1 MGDELLPG
9 VAASIEDGVVIFED
23 AVCEVVLAK
32 ELPDIFRW
40 VEFWRVG
47 RQGQKR
53 DVVGNIKAGGLFVI
67 AGAVHDDDG
76 VSAGG
81 DRAADF
87 RQMYVHRFR
96 IGARQNQACGAGAL
110 GADCAEQIR
119 PFVTLIP
126 RRLRTR
132 PASRP
137 APGQAAFLADARF
150 VPRVRP
156 SPARGQA
163 LEPDLDRLLFGVL
176 RYDGADKFGEVFLN
190 AS

>member
-9 VAASIEDGVVIFED
+9 VAASIEDGVVISED

-32 ELPDIFRW
+32 ELPDIFCR

-53 DVVGNIKAGGLFVI
+53 DVAGNIEACGLFVI

-87 RQMYVHRFR
+87 HQMYVHRFR

-119 PFVTLIP
+119 PFVTLIS

-150 VPRVRP
+150 I
-156 SPARGQA
+156 

-176 RYDGADKFGEVFLN
+176 RYDGTDKFGEVFLN